1 MEIAM
6 IMLAAGNSRR
16 FGANKLLYEIDG
28 IPMYRHVLEELDD
41 TKKKIENGYSEY
53 SDIAEDNNSDIV
65 QSNNLYRNN
74 ITAKIICD
82 IIVITQY
89 DAIAEAAR
97 TKGIQALYNPHP
109 EDGISSSVKIG
120 LNASLNAD
128 AVLFTVS
135 DQPWLT
141 SETICELIH
150 VFLNSSKGIACVS
163 CQGKMGN
170 PCIFGRK
177 YYNELLSLEGDKGGK
192 RVIMKHLDDTQVY
205 EIEEGRELE
214 DVDYC
219 ESIAVHVNDV
229 Y

>member
-1 MEIAM
+1 
-6 IMLAAGNSRR
+6 MLAAGNSRR

-28 IPMYRHVLEELDD
+28 IPMYRHVLEQLDD

-74 ITAKIICD
+74 ITAKIICN

-97 TKGIQALYNPHP
+97 TKGIQVLYNPHP
-109 EDGISSSVKIG
+109 EEGISFSVKIG
-120 LNASLNAD
+120 LNASLDAD

-150 VFLNSSKGIACVS
+150 VFLNTSKGIACVS

-170 PCIFGRK
+170 PCIFDRK

-192 RVIMKHLDDTQVY
+192 KVIMKHLDDTQVY

-214 DVDYC
+214 DIDYY
-219 ESIAVHVNDV
+219 ESIAVR
-229 Y
+229 

>member
-1 MEIAM
+1 MKMAM

-28 IPMYRHVLEELDD
+28 IPMYRHVLEQLDD
-41 TKKKIENGYSEY
+41 TKKKIENIYSEY
-53 SDIAEDNNSDIV
+53 SDIV
-65 QSNNLYRNN
+65 QLNNLYRNN
-74 ITAKIICD
+74 ITAKIICN

-89 DAIAEAAR
+89 DAIAEAVK
-97 TKGIQALYNPHP
+97 TKEIQVLYNPHP

-120 LNASLNAD
+120 LNASLDAD

-150 VFLNSSKGIACVS
+150 VFLNTSKGIACIS
-163 CQGKMGN
+163 YQGKMGN
-170 PCIFGRK
+170 PCIFDRK

-192 RVIMKHLDDTQVY
+192 KVIMKHLDDTQVY

-214 DVDYC
+214 DIDYY
-219 ESIAVHVNDV
+219 ESIAVH
-229 Y
+229 